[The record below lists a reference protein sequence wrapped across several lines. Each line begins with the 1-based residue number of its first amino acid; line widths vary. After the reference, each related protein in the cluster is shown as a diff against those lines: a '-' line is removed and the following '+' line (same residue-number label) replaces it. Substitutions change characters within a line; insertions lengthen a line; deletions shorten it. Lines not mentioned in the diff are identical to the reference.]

1 MTITVTDHEIRL
13 TGRCGVDE
21 AEALLAAL
29 SESPQNRVVLAAE
42 RIHTA
47 LWQVLVA
54 LRPSVLGEA
63 PDRFSAEYILPL
75 IARKDEPV
83 VKT

>member
-1 MTITVTDHEIRL
+1 MTVIVEEREIRL

-21 AEALLAAL
+21 ADALLSAL
-29 SESPQNRVVLAAE
+29 SSAPQRRVVLAAE

-54 LRPSVLGEA
+54 MRPTVVGEA
-63 PDRFSAEYILPL
+63 PDRFSVDYVLPL
-75 IARKDEPV
+75 IARKDELP
-83 VKT
+83 

>member
-1 MTITVTDHEIRL
+1 MTVIVGEREIRL

-21 AEALLAAL
+21 AEALLSAL
-29 SESPQNRVVLAAE
+29 SASPQSRVVLAAE

-54 LRPSVLGEA
+54 MRPAVIGEA
-63 PDRFSAEYILPL
+63 PDRFSSDYILPL
-75 IARKDEPV
+75 LAQKDELP
-83 VKT
+83 

>member
-1 MTITVTDHEIRL
+1 MTVTVEEGEIRL

-21 AEALLAAL
+21 AEALLSAL
-29 SESPQNRVVLAAE
+29 SASPQSRVVLAAE

-54 LRPSVLGEA
+54 MRPAIAGEA
-63 PDRFSAEYILPL
+63 PDRFSADYILPL
-75 IARKDEPV
+75 IARKDEAP
-83 VKT
+83 

>member
-1 MTITVTDHEIRL
+1 MTITVGNGEIRL

-21 AEALLAAL
+21 AEALLSAL
-29 SESPQNRVVLAAE
+29 SASSQCRVILAAE

-54 LRPSVLGEA
+54 LRPDIEGEA
-63 PDRFSAEYILPL
+63 PDRFSADYILPL
-75 IARKDEPV
+75 IARRGESS
-83 VKT
+83 